1 MIISQGKGSDAFA
14 IFGPV
19 VKLAI
24 TGGLLRYFENLPFT
38 CGVWCSGAGIDLL
51 WSIRFDAVC
60 TQDDVSELV
69 HQLALLPFPRMKI
82 VMKYDFFRYQN

>member
-1 MIISQGKGSDAFA
+1 MPLLFSGQC
-14 IFGPV
+14 

-24 TGGLLRYFENLPFT
+24 AGRLLRYFENLPFSLW
-38 CGVWCSGAGIDLL
+38 GLVIGGGHGLL
-51 WSIRFDAVC
+51 LVSFSTSLHFDAVC

>member
-1 MIISQGKGSDAFA
+1 MPLLFSGQC
-14 IFGPV
+14 

-24 TGGLLRYFENLPFT
+24 TGGLLRYFENLPF
-38 CGVWCSGAGIDLL
+38 SL
-51 WSIRFDAVC
+51 WGLVFGGGHWSFTVSFSTSLHFDAVC
-60 TQDDVSELV
+60 TQDDVSVLV